1 MSDNQLVATQ
11 IDYANAVTL
20 LSQQTMS
27 RLRGTVTQGSYRGK
41 DAKCLNQFGAGR
53 FRRRTSRHQSVVF
66 DDVPQN
72 ARWVKPS
79 FYDWAEG
86 VDNIDQLKVGI
97 DLTSPLVRVGAAA
110 AGRNT
115 DDVIMGAYFATA
127 KTGED
132 GDQNTGFDTNMV
144 VPVDEGGTASGLNVA
159 KIRAA
164 QQLLMARDVDLT
176 TQMVYCPATSKELD
190 QLRREIEIAGS
201 EYNVKPTFHPNG
213 MIKSYMGVEF
223 IHVEWNRQ
231 MDGAYVFSNR
241 DSMVDTNGYNLLPFY
256 VRDAIHIGDWEG
268 IKAEIT
274 DRKDLVSTTQIKMTQ
289 AVGSTRTDEDKIVKV
304 LCNPAA

>member
-27 RLRGTVTQGSYRGK
+27 RLGGTVTRGSYRGK
-41 DAKCLNQFGAGR
+41 DAKVLNQFGAGR
-53 FRRRTSRHQSVVF
+53 FRKRTSRHQSVVF

-72 ARWVKPS
+72 ARWVKPV

-115 DDVIMGAYFATA
+115 DDVILGSYFASA

-132 GDQNTGFDTNMV
+132 GETTTTFDLNMI

-159 KIRAA
+159 KLRAG
-164 QQLLMARDVDLT
+164 QQLLMARDVDLA
-176 TQMVYCPATSKELD
+176 TQRIYCPVTSVELD

-201 EYNVKPTFHPNG
+201 EYNVKPEFHPNG
-213 MIKSYMGVEF
+213 MLKSYMGIEF

-231 MDGAYVFSNR
+231 MDGEYVFANR
-241 DSMVDTNGYNLLPFY
+241 GNMVDGSGYNLLPFY
-256 VRDAIHIGDWEG
+256 VMDSMHIGDWEG

-289 AVGSTRTDEDKIVKV
+289 AVGATRLDEDKIVQII
-304 LCNPAA
+304 CNPSA